1 MYSIL
6 KQQRHVLKQVLLK
19 VAVSCLG
26 KIMDI
31 HSAGY
36 LVVTV
41 TAIVTAFTLTTAVQ
55 TSTRLAVLITVSGL
69 LQCNL
74 TNYRRQ

>member
-1 MYSIL
+1 M
-6 KQQRHVLKQVLLK
+6 LKQVLLK
-19 VAVSCLG
+19 VAVSYLG

-36 LVVTV
+36 LVVTA
-41 TAIVTAFTLTTAVQ
+41 TAIVTVITLTTAVQ
-55 TSTRLAVLITVSGL
+55 TSTRSAALITVSGL

-74 TNYRRQ
+74 TKYRRQ